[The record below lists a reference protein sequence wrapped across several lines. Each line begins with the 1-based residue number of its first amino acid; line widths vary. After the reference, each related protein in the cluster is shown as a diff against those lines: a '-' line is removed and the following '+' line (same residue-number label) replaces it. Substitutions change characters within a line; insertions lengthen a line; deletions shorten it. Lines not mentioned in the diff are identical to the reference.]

1 LTDGRSFHIVGSF
14 AGSTVGSVFQATR
27 RGPAVFDD
35 IIHHQDLQ
43 KYLKTYQKGDTLFLE
58 GDDSQDLY
66 FLVSGHLEVLKGD
79 KKIEEIMDPGTLFG
93 ELSFLLGAKRTATVR
108 AENEVQVLRIPK
120 NEVSHFFKQFP
131 AVDHKIAEI
140 LARRLDDRSQAVYG
154 LRQICDK
161 LPDAVMLTDQSGKV
175 VAWNAAAEKLY
186 GRNWHHMRGTSAED
200 LYEEPQVYRELLQEI
215 QSRTSVPERVLKIKH
230 LEKGTRYVSTSVT
243 LLHDSQSNIQSI
255 LWLGRDVTA
264 AHRLERRYRRTRYW
278 LIPSM
283 ILLVLLGAAIILG
296 YPYFSKGVQTVD
308 QRKLD
313 LRNFLAKDYFLLKSL
328 LTQPLARGDRIQTTR
343 VLNEF
348 FNLQEAKRC
357 PYSGIVLLDRQKK
370 VFDAFSIRPGF
381 NAQSMIGT
389 SYTGIQFQG
398 SEKSLFRVL
407 VLYRADQDHPMGRKG
422 IEVAFDLKQNDQEV
436 GWLLFQIDLDCMKA
450 NFDVD
455 EDGLRKLQ
463 S

>member
-1 LTDGRSFHIVGSF
+1 ML
-14 AGSTVGSVFQATR
+14 
-27 RGPAVFDD
+27 DD

-43 KYLKTYQKGDTLFLE
+43 KYLKTYQKGDTLFVE

-79 KKIEEIMDPGTLFG
+79 KKIEEIMEPGALFG

-108 AENEVQVLRIPK
+108 AENEVRVLRIPK
-120 NEVSHFFKQFP
+120 NELSDFFKQFP
-131 AVDHKIAEI
+131 AVDQRITEI
-140 LARRLDDRSQAVYG
+140 LARRLDERSQAVYG

-161 LPDAVMLTDQSGKV
+161 LPDAVMLTDQSGRI

-215 QSRTSVPERVLKIKH
+215 QSRITVPERVLKIKH

-243 LLHDSQSNIQSI
+243 LLHDSQSNIESV

-278 LIPSM
+278 LVPSV
-283 ILLVLLGAAIILG
+283 ILLVLLAGAIILG

-308 QRKLD
+308 QRKLHLRD
-313 LRNFLAKDYFLLKSL
+313 LLAKDYFLLKSL
-328 LTQPLARGDRIQTTR
+328 LAEPLARGDRVRTTQ
-343 VLNEF
+343 VLKEF
-348 FNLQEAKRC
+348 FTLQEAKRC
-357 PYSGIVLLDRQKK
+357 PYNGVVLLDRQKK
-370 VFDAFSIRPGF
+370 VFDAFSIEPGF
-381 NAQSMIGT
+381 TAQTMPGT
-389 SYTGIQFQG
+389 SYTGIEFQG
-398 SEKSLFRVL
+398 SEKSLFRIL
-407 VLYRADQDHPMGRKG
+407 VLYRADKDNPMGRKG
-422 IEVAFDLKQNDQEV
+422 LAIAFDLRQGDYTV

-450 NFDVD
+450 TFDVD
-455 EDGLRKLQ
+455 EDGLRNLQ